1 MPIKL
6 PEQFHPPLW
15 HEYEKRRQHAAITPW
30 FAAQSEVNRFRA
42 RYRFAKSFRGLN
54 LEGYAEDTKAG
65 YEALTKVAFVWS
77 AYEQM
82 LRALKI
88 QDGREI
94 IKNYPM
100 KEVIKK
106 IKKLDTEFKFFRFVR
121 QKLKDENHLKDKVTI
136 FIDGGA
142 CTVLTLAA
150 SVRHIY
156 LHGHLT
162 ANVQR
167 LHPSIVSQICDLL
180 ADSILIIIDSEF
192 KESIENLMI
201 AYPEY

>member
-1 MPIKL
+1 MLINL

-15 HEYEKRRQHAAITPW
+15 NEYEKRRQHAAITPW
-30 FAAQSEVNRFRA
+30 FAPQSEVNRFRA
-42 RYRFAKSFRGLN
+42 RYRLAKSFRGLN
-54 LEGYAEDTKAG
+54 LEGYTEDTKAG
-65 YEALTKVAFVWS
+65 YEALTKVAFFWS

-88 QDGREI
+88 KDGREI
-94 IKNYPM
+94 IKNHPM

-106 IKKLDTEFKFFRFVR
+106 IKKLDSEFKFLRFVR
-121 QKLKDENHLKDKVTI
+121 QKLKDENYLKDKVTI

-162 ANVQR
+162 ANVQQ
-167 LHPSIVSQICDLL
+167 LHPSIVVQICDLL
-180 ADSILIIIDSEF
+180 ADSILTIIDAEF
-192 KESIENLMI
+192 KQSIETLMI
-201 AYPEY
+201 AYPEH